1 MNVANLPKRSSNG
14 RHDSVGRYVH
24 WQICEKLGFNRTRL
38 WYEHEPESVVGNK
51 ISKFCGISP
60 YSMIT

>member
-1 MNVANLPKRSSNG
+1 MWQTCPKG
-14 RHDSVGRYVH
+14 VKKEACSVGRKLQ
-24 WQICEKLGFNRTRL
+24 WQFSEKLGFNRTRL